1 MDGGNSSSAMSLP
14 CVQQPHNSQRLESS
28 AATSEQCSSVHY
40 MSDSQLVAVPYTVA
54 GGSPTTVAGL
64 DKRKRGRP
72 PRQQAAKPPPPA
84 KKPREEDE
92 DVCFICF
99 DGGSLVL
106 CDRKGCPKAYH
117 PACIKRD
124 ESFFRSKAKWNCGWH
139 ICSVCQRASHYLC
152 YTCTYSLCKACTKN
166 TDYLCVRGNKGFCS
180 TCMRTI
186 MLIENKDQANK
197 EMVDFDDKSSWEYL
211 FKVYWVILK
220 EKLSLTLD
228 ELVQAKN
235 PWKESV
241 AVHGKR
247 PLLPYGHYV
256 ANDGK
261 GVAGKSF
268 DHLEQKR
275 PIELLEL
282 SKKDPPTTE
291 SRTIAESNNASIL
304 SSTSQSELTKPAE
317 ELAFLNEDCLRTK
330 QGSTAVQTSV
340 NGCTEWA
347 SKELLDFVAH
357 MKDGDTSA
365 ISQFDVQALL
375 LDYIKKNNLRDP
387 RQKSQ
392 IICDLRLKSLFGK
405 PRVGHIEMLKLL
417 EFHYLIKED
426 PEKSAFIPAGIVGT
440 ATGHVVPDDSNAIS
454 SSKKRKSRK
463 NGEVKMAQI
472 NLDEY
477 AAINA
482 HNINFLYLRRDL
494 MENLAEDVEKFH
506 DRVIGSVVR
515 IRIPGN
521 DQKQEIY
528 RLVHVVGTCKSSEP
542 YKLRDKTVDVLLE
555 VLNLDKKEAL
565 SIDSIS
571 NQDFCEDECRR
582 LRQSIKCGLVK
593 RPTVGE
599 IQKKAMELR
608 AVKLNDSLEAEILR
622 LSHLR
627 DRASEKGHKKELRE
641 CIERLELL
649 KTPKERQRRLLEIP
663 EVHADPKMDPDYAS
677 EGDDGEYNDKRKVKY
692 PAPRCTRISR
702 RDEKLL
708 SSGSLVKE
716 EGSIMAQCRMSEKR
730 EACGTNIMDKQGK
743 QLTVEQAVDRSGSET
758 SITSLSTVNSSSVNG
773 SETEKLWHYRD
784 PAKRIQGPF
793 SVMQLRKW
801 NTSGLFPPDMRIWTN
816 HEHEDSI
823 LLTNALKGLFHKES
837 QVHDKTSSQ
846 SRVPAASD
854 SRTCVSWSESAGAG
868 VECRKREIPGHLHN
882 ANHCSNGNT
891 EFTRMNGLS
900 PSFPQCVD
908 SLKGNNSCSDKPQL
922 SSTPSSSQREVILAL
937 PRQRGHENDNCR
949 SVADQG
955 TQNSRKSTLCY
966 AQSNSRNLGPP
977 SDQNAGSFTSN
988 KCSINVDFGSTFAS
1002 ATKSSDSFEQK
1013 GKMNLPDLPSPT
1025 PETSYGDLEAQ
1036 AAEKLLL
1043 LSSVIP
1049 GCGSDIHDLPSP
1061 TPISNS
1067 EAQGGHE
1074 AENKE
1079 SGPSSLPD
1087 SEAQGG
1093 HAAENKESGR
1103 SSLPVSEAQ
1112 GGHAAENKESGR
1124 SSLPDSEAQG
1134 GHAAENKES
1143 GPSSLPDSEAQVGHA
1158 AGNKE
1163 SGPSS
1168 FPDSEAQGGHAT
1180 ENKESGPSSLP
1191 VQESGQRCSSASSP
1205 VVGGAQLRVIA
1216 DEWGRNSPGAKPSTE
1231 EWDSGLVSDSSL
1243 KPTDT
1248 VGDHVATPTSN
1259 ADQLT
1264 AKPQEWDSGLVSVS
1278 SLKPAEAVGDHV
1290 ATLTSNADQLTAKP
1304 STEEW
1309 DSGLVS
1315 VSSLKPAEAV
1325 GDHVATPTSNAGEL
1339 NHTSPSHP
1347 VSNFFGEPIEFST
1360 LAEESVSD
1368 LLAEVDAMESQNHNG
1383 MGSPTSAMRCGEE
1396 MIPGCKTDC
1405 FSPIEE
1411 LSPTHDPVRSD
1422 ALSSTGD
1429 LQLPCQSTLTDETV
1443 GASRADAFD
1452 PLRRSGGNSST
1463 SSEGETKSADV
1474 LISQG
1479 DVGSNIP
1486 APCTTSQATA
1496 FSAMGRSI
1504 GFEGMTSGR
1513 GAAPGNPSWG
1523 GPVHGYANVGFG
1535 STPGAAWGNSNMNRG
1550 APFTGNPV
1558 WDNQR
1563 RYAGERS
1570 GGPRD
1575 WALQGGES
1583 GFGRGRPSWNRQQP
1597 YGGGGYSRP
1606 PPKGQRICKFYES
1619 GRCKKGAACDYR
1631 HP

>member
-1 MDGGNSSSAMSLP
+1 MDGGNSSSGMYPP
-14 CVQQPHNSQRLESS
+14 CLQVHSQRLDEGT
-28 AATSEQCSSVHY
+28 ATSTGLQSSEQCSSVHS
-40 MSDSQLVAVPYTVA
+40 MNDSQLVGVPSSVP
-54 GGSPTTVAGL
+54 GGSPSTVAVDVRTSAANLIAGV
-64 DKRKRGRP
+64 DRRKRGRP
-72 PRQQAAKPPPPA
+72 PRNQTVKHPPP

-124 ESFFRSKAKWNCGWH
+124 EAFFRSKAKWNCGWH
-139 ICSVCQRASHYLC
+139 ICSVCQKASHYLC

-166 TDYLCVRGNKGFCS
+166 ADYLCVRGNKGFCS
-180 TCMRTI
+180 TCMKTI

-197 EMVDFDDKSSWEYL
+197 EMVQVDFDDKTSWEYL

-235 PWKESV
+235 PCKESD
-241 AVHGKR
+241 ALHGKR

-256 ANDGK
+256 AKDGK
-261 GVAGKSF
+261 GIAGKSF
-268 DHLEQKR
+268 DHL
-275 PIELLEL
+275 ELLEL

-291 SRTIAESNNASIL
+291 SRTTAESNNPGIF
-304 SSTSQSELTKPAE
+304 SSTPQLELTKPAE
-317 ELAFLNEDCLRTK
+317 ELELQNEDCLRTK

-340 NGCTEWA
+340 NGCMEWA

-365 ISQFDVQALL
+365 ISQFDVQTLL
-375 LDYIKKNNLRDP
+375 LNYIKKNNLRDP
-387 RQKSQ
+387 RRKSQ
-392 IICDLRLKSLFGK
+392 IICDSRLRSLFGK

-417 EFHYLIKED
+417 EFHFLIKED
-426 PEKSAFIPAGIVGT
+426 SEKSAFIPAGIVGT
-440 ATGHVVPDDSNAIS
+440 VTDHVEPDDSNNVS

-463 NGEVKMAQI
+463 NGEVKLTQI

-477 AAINA
+477 AAIDA

-494 MENLAEDVEKFH
+494 MENLAEDAEKFH

-542 YKLRDKTVDVLLE
+542 YKIRDKTVDVLLE
-555 VLNLDKKEAL
+555 VLNLDKKEAI

-582 LRQSIKCGLVK
+582 LRQIIKCGLVK
-593 RPTVGE
+593 RLTVGE
-599 IQKKAMELR
+599 IQKKAMKLR

-622 LSHLR
+622 LNHLR
-627 DRASEKGHKKELRE
+627 DRASEKGHKKEYPLSRQYISTLRE
-641 CIERLELL
+641 CIEKLELL
-649 KTPKERQRRLLEIP
+649 KTPEERHRRLLEIP
-663 EVHADPKMDPDYAS
+663 EVHADPKMNPDYES
-677 EGDDGEYNDKRKVKY
+677 EGDDGEHNDKIKVEY

-702 RDEKLL
+702 TDEKLI

-716 EGSIMAQCRMSEKR
+716 EGSVLARGRMSEQR
-730 EACGTNIMDKQGK
+730 EACGTNILDKQRN
-743 QLTVEQAVDRSGSET
+743 QLTVEQAVDRFGSET
-758 SITSLSTVNSSSVNG
+758 SMASLSTANSSSVNG
-773 SETEKLWHYRD
+773 SETDKLWHYRD

-793 SVMQLRKW
+793 SVTQLRKW

-816 HEHEDSI
+816 HEHEDSV

-846 SRVPAASD
+846 SREPAGLD
-854 SRTCVSWSESAGAG
+854 SRTSVRWSESATGSG
-868 VECRKREIPGHLHN
+868 GECGKREAPGHLHN
-882 ANHCSNGNT
+882 ANYCSNGNT

-900 PSFPQCVD
+900 PSFPQWAE
-908 SLKGNNSCSDKPQL
+908 SLKGNNSCADKPQL
-922 SSTPSSSQREVILAL
+922 LSSPSSSQREVILAL
-937 PRQRGHENDNCR
+937 PRQEKGHENDNYR
-949 SVADQG
+949 SVADHG
-955 TQNSRKSTLCY
+955 TQNLCKSTLCHS
-966 AQSNSRNLGPP
+966 QSNSRNLGP
-977 SDQNAGSFTSN
+977 SSGQNQGSFTSI
-988 KCSINVDFGSTFAS
+988 KCSINLDSASSFAS
-1002 ATKSSDSFEQK
+1002 ATKSSDPFQQREK
-1013 GKMNLPDLPSPT
+1013 VNLPDLPSPT

-1049 GCGSDIHDLPSP
+1049 VCGSDIHDLPSP
-1061 TPISNS
+1061 TPISN
-1067 EAQGGHE
+1067 
-1074 AENKE
+1074 
-1079 SGPSSLPD
+1079 
-1087 SEAQGG
+1087 
-1093 HAAENKESGR
+1093 
-1103 SSLPVSEAQ
+1103 
-1112 GGHAAENKESGR
+1112 
-1124 SSLPDSEAQG
+1124 SEAQG

-1143 GPSSLPDSEAQVGHA
+1143 GPSSLPDSEAQG
-1158 AGNKE
+1158 GNATENKV
-1163 SGPSS
+1163 
-1168 FPDSEAQGGHAT
+1168 PDSEAQGGHAA
-1180 ENKESGPSSLP
+1180 ENKGSGPSSLP
-1191 VQESGQRCSSASSP
+1191 VQESGQRWSSASSP
-1205 VVGGAQLRVIA
+1205 AVGGPQLREIA
-1216 DEWGRNSPGAKPSTE
+1216 DEWGRSSPAAKPSTE
-1231 EWDSGLVSDSSL
+1231 
-1243 KPTDT
+1243 
-1248 VGDHVATPTSN
+1248 
-1259 ADQLT
+1259 
-1264 AKPQEWDSGLVSVS
+1264 EWDSGLVSVS
-1278 SLKPAEAVGDHV
+1278 SLKPADTVGDHV
-1290 ATLTSNADQLTAKP
+1290 ATPTSNADQLTAKP

-1315 VSSLKPAEAV
+1315 VSSLKPAEGV
-1325 GDHVATPTSNAGEL
+1325 GDHVATPTSNADQL

-1347 VSNFFGEPIEFST
+1347 MSNFFGEPIEFST

-1368 LLAEVDAMESQNHNG
+1368 LLAEVDAMESQNQNG

-1411 LSPTHDPVRSD
+1411 LSPTHNPVRSD

-1429 LQLPCQSTLTDETV
+1429 LQLPCQSTVTDETV

-1474 LISQG
+1474 LFSQG
-1479 DVGSNIP
+1479 DIGSDIP
-1486 APCTTSQATA
+1486 APCTTSQSTA
-1496 FSAMGRSI
+1496 FSSMGRSTA
-1504 GFEGMTSGR
+1504 FEGMTSGR

-1523 GPVHGYANVGFG
+1523 GPVQGYANVGFG
-1535 STPGAAWGNSNMNRG
+1535 SSMGAAWGNSHMNRG
-1550 APFTGNPV
+1550 APYTGNPV
-1558 WDNQR
+1558 WDSQR
-1563 RYAGERS
+1563 RYGGERS

-1583 GFGRGRPSWNRQQP
+1583 GFGRGRSCWNRQQP

-1619 GRCKKGAACDYR
+1619 GRCKKGAACDYL

>member
-1 MDGGNSSSAMSLP
+1 MKMFASYVLMVVLLYFAI
-14 CVQQPHNSQRLESS
+14 
-28 AATSEQCSSVHY
+28 ASE
-40 MSDSQLVAVPYTVA
+40 
-54 GGSPTTVAGL
+54 
-64 DKRKRGRP
+64 
-72 PRQQAAKPPPPA
+72 
-84 KKPREEDE
+84 
-92 DVCFICF
+92 
-99 DGGSLVL
+99 
-106 CDRKGCPKAYH
+106 GCPKAYH

-124 ESFFRSKAKWNCGWH
+124 EAFFRSKAKWNCGWH
-139 ICSVCQRASHYLC
+139 ICSVCQKTSHYLC

-166 TDYLCVRGNKGFCS
+166 ADYLCVRGNKGFCS

-197 EMVDFDDKSSWEYL
+197 EMVQVDFDDKTSWEYL

-235 PWKESV
+235 PWKESD

-261 GVAGKSF
+261 GITGKSF
-268 DHLEQKR
+268 DHLELKK
-275 PIELLEL
+275 PLGPLEL
-282 SKKDPPTTE
+282 SKKDPSTTE
-291 SRTIAESNNASIL
+291 GQTTAESNNPSIF
-304 SSTSQSELTKPAE
+304 SSTPPSELTKSAE
-317 ELAFLNEDCLRTK
+317 ELELQNEDCLRTK
-330 QGSTAVQTSV
+330 QGSTAVLTSV
-340 NGCTEWA
+340 NGCMGWA

-357 MKDGDTSA
+357 MKDGNTSA
-365 ISQFDVQALL
+365 ISQFDVQTLL

-387 RQKSQ
+387 RRKSE
-392 IICDLRLKSLFGK
+392 IICDLMLKSLFGK

-417 EFHYLIKED
+417 EFHFLIKEVS
-426 PEKSAFIPAGIVGT
+426 EKSAFIPAGIVGT
-440 ATGHVVPDDSNAIS
+440 VTGPVKPDDRNDIS
-454 SSKKRKSRK
+454 SSKKHKSRK
-463 NGEVKMAQI
+463 NGEVKMTQI

-477 AAINA
+477 AAIDA
-482 HNINFLYLRRDL
+482 RNINFLYLRRDL

-542 YKLRDKTVDVLLE
+542 YKIRDKTVDVLVE
-555 VLNLDKKEAL
+555 VLNLDKKEAI

-593 RPTVGE
+593 RLTVGE

-641 CIERLELL
+641 CIEKLELM
-649 KTPKERQRRLLEIP
+649 KTPEERHRRLLEIP
-663 EVHADPKMDPDYAS
+663 EVHADPKMNPDYES
-677 EGDDGEYNDKRKVKY
+677 EGGDGENNDKRKVEY

-702 RDEKLL
+702 RDEKLV
-708 SSGSLVKE
+708 SSGSLVKK
-716 EGSIMAQCRMSEKR
+716 EGSIMARCRTSEKR
-730 EACGTNIMDKQGK
+730 EACGTNILDRQGN

-758 SITSLSTVNSSSVNG
+758 SIASLSTMNSSSVNS
-773 SETEKLWHYRD
+773 SETDKLWHYRD

-816 HEHEDSI
+816 HEHEDSV
-823 LLTNALKGLFHKES
+823 LLTNALKGLFHRES

-846 SRVPAASD
+846 SREPAASD
-854 SRTCVSWSESAGAG
+854 SRTSVRWSESATGSG
-868 VECRKREIPGHLHN
+868 GECGKREAPGHLHN
-882 ANHCSNGNT
+882 ASYCSNGNT
-891 EFTRMNGLS
+891 ESTRMNGLS
-900 PSFPQCVD
+900 PSFPQSME
-908 SLKGNNSCSDKPQL
+908 SLKGNNACSDKPQL
-922 SSTPSSSQREVILAL
+922 SIPPSSSQREVILAL
-937 PRQRGHENDNCR
+937 PRQERGHENDNHR
-949 SVADQG
+949 SVADHG
-955 TQNSRKSTLCY
+955 TQNSRKSTLCN
-966 AQSNSRNLGPP
+966 AQSNNRNIGP
-977 SDQNAGSFTSN
+977 SSGQNHRSFTSN
-988 KCSINVDFGSTFAS
+988 KFSINLNSGYSFAS
-1002 ATKSSDSFEQK
+1002 ATKSSDSSEQK
-1013 GKMNLPDLPSPT
+1013 GKMDLLDLPSPT

-1043 LSSVIP
+1043 LSSVISV
-1049 GCGSDIHDLPSP
+1049 CSSDIYDLPSP

-1067 EAQGGHE
+1067 EAQGGH
-1074 AENKE
+1074 AADNKE
-1079 SGPSSLPD
+1079 FGPSSF
-1087 SEAQGG
+1087 
-1093 HAAENKESGR
+1093 
-1103 SSLPVSEAQ
+1103 
-1112 GGHAAENKESGR
+1112 
-1124 SSLPDSEAQG
+1124 PDSEAQG

-1143 GPSSLPDSEAQVGHA
+1143 GPSSLPDSEAQGGHA
-1158 AGNKE
+1158 A
-1163 SGPSS
+1163 
-1168 FPDSEAQGGHAT
+1168 
-1180 ENKESGPSSLP
+1180 ENKEPGSSSLP
-1191 VQESGQRCSSASSP
+1191 VQESGQRWSNASSP
-1205 VVGGAQLRVIA
+1205 VVGGAQLREIA
-1216 DEWGRNSPGAKPSTE
+1216 DVCGRSSPAAKPSTE
-1231 EWDSGLVSDSSL
+1231 EWDSGLVSVSSL
-1243 KPTDT
+1243 KPAETL
-1248 VGDHVATPTSN
+1248 GDHVATPTSN

-1264 AKPQEWDSGLVSVS
+1264 AEQ
-1278 SLKPAEAVGDHV
+1278 
-1290 ATLTSNADQLTAKP
+1290 

-1325 GDHVATPTSNAGEL
+1325 GDHVAPTSNADQL

-1368 LLAEVDAMESQNHNG
+1368 LLAEVDAMESQNQNG
-1383 MGSPTSAMRCGEE
+1383 MCSPTSAMRCGEE

-1429 LQLPCQSTLTDETV
+1429 LQLPCQSTVTDETV
-1443 GASRADAFD
+1443 GASQADAFD
-1452 PLRRSGGNSST
+1452 PLRSGGNSST

-1474 LISQG
+1474 LFSQEG
-1479 DVGSNIP
+1479 VGSGIP
-1486 APCTTSQATA
+1486 APCTSQSTA
-1496 FSAMGRSI
+1496 FSAMGRSTR
-1504 GFEGMTSGR
+1504 FEGMTSGR

-1523 GPVHGYANVGFG
+1523 GPVQGYANVGFG
-1535 STPGAAWGNSNMNRG
+1535 SSTGAAWGNSHMNRG
-1550 APFTGNPV
+1550 APFTGTPV
-1558 WDNQR
+1558 WDSQR

-1597 YGGGGYSRP
+1597 YGGGGYSRS

-1619 GRCKKGAACDYR
+1619 GRCKKGSACDYL